1 MFYEIFTIMA
11 PILSCSGLGYLWA
24 RKGYSF
30 DAEFVSRLVLNIGA
44 PCLMLSTLSSV
55 ELDFDAFKRTALAC
69 VLISLAMAA
78 AGYLVPR
85 MMGRDVRAY
94 MPSFVFLNSGNIG
107 LPVCML
113 AYGDEG
119 LALALSFFMVLS
131 LAHFPV
137 GTLLAGGKDAGGL
150 TGVAKMPIFYAVGL
164 AIVMLWQGWSLPAP
178 VANSVSIIG
187 GFSIPLMLIALGVSL
202 QRLKIREMSDALIFS
217 LWRLG
222 GGFVVGW
229 LISELLGMEGIEQG
243 VVILQSSMPVAVFNY
258 LFAERYQ
265 RAPEAVAG
273 MVVMSTLLSFGT
285 IPLTLWWLL

>member
-1 MFYEIFTIMA
+1 
-11 PILSCSGLGYLWA
+11 
-24 RKGYSF
+24 KGYSF

-55 ELDFDAFKRTALAC
+55 ELDFEAFKRTALAC

-85 MMGRDVRAY
+85 MMGRDVKAY

-222 GGFVVGW
+222 GGFAVGW